1 MDGVARNKRKT
12 LDFRCLKWQLPC
24 AENFSLGKLPLQS
37 TSSKKDIFIMP
48 RPVRYPWKFN
58 PIQKVIIKVESC
70 LKISND
76 KKRNDFLR
84 WNASV
89 TSVKRLKFRD
99 GLRPSLARR
108 FSMETLTRMFWR
120 TALSF
125 AKWWTQFL
133 QVWPTFQVFSSF
145 ALLPKYSSARYE
157 IMICNEIN
165 PEFY

>member
-1 MDGVARNKRKT
+1 MSRNKRKAS
-12 LDFRCLKWQLPC
+12 DFRYLKWQLPC
-24 AENFSLGKLPLQS
+24 AEKFSLGKLPLKS

-48 RPVRYPWKFN
+48 RPVRHPCKFN
-58 PIQKVIIKVESC
+58 SIQKVIIEFESC

-76 KKRNDFLR
+76 KKRNDFFR

-89 TSVKRLKFRD
+89 TWVKRLKFRD

-108 FSMETLTRMFWR
+108 FSTETLTRMFWR

-145 ALLPKYSSARYE
+145 ALLAKYSSARYE
-157 IMICNEIN
+157 ITIRNEIN
-165 PEFY
+165 PEIY